1 MGQKQW
7 MPTDN
12 GPADRTPIIVG
23 VGQINQRVDEGAESI
38 EPAALMANALRLAAD
53 DSGVADIVTRADSVR
68 SVHVLGWRYRDPARL
83 VAEQLGC
90 PGATT
95 HYTHVGGNV
104 PQVVING
111 ACRDL
116 AEGRAEVVLV
126 TGAETGRSK
135 ALNRRAG
142 TKPDWTVQ
150 PDDVEP
156 DVWTNAEASLLLDTE
171 IGRGIAM
178 PVQIYP
184 LFESAWRA
192 SNGWT
197 LAEDRRRIAELM
209 ARFSEVAAANP
220 HAWRQQAYTPE
231 QIDSPEDGNR
241 FIGFPYRKLVNSN
254 ENVEQGAGIILTTV
268 GKARAMGV
276 PEDRWVFALAGTEG
290 ADAPFV
296 SNRASFSESGAIR
309 IAGRRALE
317 LADTDAAS
325 LTHVDLYSCFP
336 VAVQIAAHELGLTT
350 DRDLTVT
357 GGLPFAGGPW
367 SNYVTHSVATMV
379 ERLRATGGTGLIFAN
394 GGYLTKH
401 AFGVYATE
409 PPRGGYAWEHPQA
422 EIDALGTVES
432 ADTFEG
438 AATVE
443 SCTVMHDRGDAPE
456 LAIITAR
463 LDDGRRAWGKSR
475 DPEVMTLI
483 ETEEV
488 VGRAT
493 KIDAEGTFAL

>member
-1 MGQKQW
+1 
-7 MPTDN
+7 
-12 GPADRTPIIVG
+12 
-23 VGQINQRVDEGAESI
+23 
-38 EPAALMANALRLAAD
+38 
-53 DSGVADIVTRADSVR
+53 
-68 SVHVLGWRYRDPARL
+68 
-83 VAEQLGC
+83 
-90 PGATT
+90 
-95 HYTHVGGNV
+95 
-104 PQVVING
+104 
-111 ACRDL
+111 
-116 AEGRAEVVLV
+116 
-126 TGAETGRSK
+126 
-135 ALNRRAG
+135 
-142 TKPDWTVQ
+142 
-150 PDDVEP
+150 
-156 DVWTNAEASLLLDTE
+156 
-171 IGRGIAM
+171 M

-220 HAWRQQAYTPE
+220 HAWRRQAYTPE
-231 QIDSPEDGNR
+231 QIDSPDDGNR

-268 GKARAMGV
+268 GKARALGV
-276 PEDRWVFALAGTEG
+276 PEDRWVYALAGTEG

-296 SNRASFSESGAIR
+296 SNRVSFSDSGAVR

-317 LADTDAAS
+317 LAATPAET

-336 VAVQIAAHELGLTT
+336 VAVQIAAHELGLST

-409 PPRGGYAWEHPQA
+409 PPRGGYAWERPQA
-422 EIDALGTVES
+422 EIDALGTVER
-432 ADTFEG
+432 ADTYEG

-443 SCTVMHDRGDAPE
+443 SCTVMHDRADAPE